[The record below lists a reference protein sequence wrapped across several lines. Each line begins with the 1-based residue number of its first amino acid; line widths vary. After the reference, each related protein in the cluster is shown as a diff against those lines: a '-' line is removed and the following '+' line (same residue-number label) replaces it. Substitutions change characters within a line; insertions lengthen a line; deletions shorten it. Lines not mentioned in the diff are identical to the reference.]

1 MLVLIKGCTF
11 CACRYYG
18 NIVSRTK
25 LFELWRPLFLNLHV
39 KLPSISKLFSSEK
52 NLFATEAYVQK
63 YLNDLMNAY
72 RNEENQENFSQILK
86 LARISLLLDE
96 KIKINE
102 NLKNLSDLVN
112 ENKEMETLA
121 KEEES
126 LYKEQLLEIDDKII
140 NTILQH
146 LNTGHYDNV
155 FMEIVPG
162 IGGQEAM
169 IFTLDLFNMYK
180 KYFDYL
186 GFQYEVV
193 ELLESDGTNGLRK
206 ASFLIFDSKAFE
218 KLQHECGVHRVQRT
232 PATEKMGRVHTST
245 AVVTVTPEPKNV
257 DIQLD
262 EKDLK
267 IDAKRATGA
276 GGQHVNTTNSAIRI
290 THIPTG
296 KSVTCQSNK
305 SQIKNKELA
314 LIKLKSLLYEEQ
326 LNNQDSLISE
336 MRKKQMGRRLRNEK
350 IRTYN
355 FKQDRVTDHRIPN
368 GTVHHLNNFFEG
380 VGLEELT
387 GRLNRDMKQKILLEI
402 IEKTDSQ
409 LK

>member
-1 MLVLIKGCTF
+1 
-11 CACRYYG
+11 
-18 NIVSRTK
+18 
-25 LFELWRPLFLNLHV
+25 
-39 KLPSISKLFSSEK
+39 
-52 NLFATEAYVQK
+52 
-63 YLNDLMNAY
+63 MNAY
-72 RNEENQENFSQILK
+72 RNDDNQGSFSQILK
-86 LARISLLLDE
+86 FARISLLLDE

-102 NLKNLSDLVN
+102 NLKNLNDLVN
-112 ENKEMETLA
+112 EDEEMKTLA

-126 LYKEQLLEIDDKII
+126 LYKEQLLEIDEKII
-140 NTILQH
+140 NTILQD

-162 IGGQEAM
+162 VGGQEAM
-169 IFTLDLFNMYK
+169 IFALDLFNMYK

-193 ELLESDGTNGLRK
+193 ELLESDTTTGLRK
-206 ASFLIFDSKAFE
+206 ASLLIFDSKAFE
-218 KLQHECGVHRVQRT
+218 KLQHESGVHRVQRI

-245 AVVTVTPEPKNV
+245 AVVTITPEPKNV

-267 IDAKRATGA
+267 IEAKRASGA
-276 GGQHVNTTNSAIRI
+276 GGQHVNTTDSAIRI

-296 KSVTCQSNK
+296 KAVTCQTNR
-305 SQIKNKELA
+305 SQIQNKKLA
-314 LIKLKSLLYEEQ
+314 LIKLKSLLYQEQ

-336 MRKKQMGRRLRNEK
+336 MRKKQMGRKLRNEK

-368 GTVHHLNNFFEG
+368 GTIHHLNSFLEEG
-380 VGLEELT
+380 VGLEKLA
-387 GRLNRDMKQKILLEI
+387 GRLNRDMQQKILLEI

>member
-180 KYFDYL
+180 
-186 GFQYEVV
+186 
-193 ELLESDGTNGLRK
+193 N
-206 ASFLIFDSKAFE
+206 KAFE

>member
-155 FMEIVPG
+155 FMEIVP
-162 IGGQEAM
+162 
-169 IFTLDLFNMYK
+169 
-180 KYFDYL
+180 